1 MDTEPSARVSPEQPL
16 TEYSALEVKSHTAS
30 SLGYEG
36 LSPCLSFP
44 SCKNGEPNVAASQSF
59 YKH

>member
-30 SLGYEG
+30 SLGYEDT
-36 LSPCLSFP
+36 SAYIWSRFWVQPIS
-44 SCKNGEPNVAASQSF
+44 
-59 YKH
+59 

>member
-36 LSPCLSFP
+36 LSLCLSFP
-44 SCKNGEPNVAASQSF
+44 SCKMGNLM
-59 YKH
+59 